1 MKLVFSFLALAVMAV
16 WLMAAAPTDVTVD
29 ANPVL
34 NGSWYEALTPSQT
47 TLTGIGDTS
56 TLAYQWRP
64 SYTGSDVILMRTRWR
79 NPSVD
84 STAYIIFVDCLDK
97 NKALMYTYAADTS
110 IDTLGKPVKL
120 PLGSTLVGSYYNI
133 KIVSATPSTAA
144 RKHTLGTDSLA
155 AYWWLYYPNKIIR
168 TSGGK

>member
-1 MKLVFSFLALAVMAV
+1 MKLVFSLIASLAVV
-16 WLMAAAPTDVTVD
+16 FCLVAAAPTDITID

-34 NGSWYEALTPSQT
+34 NGSWYEALTPSQI
-47 TLTGIGDTS
+47 TLTGVGDTS

-64 SYTGSDVILMRTRWR
+64 AYSGSDVILMRTRVR

-84 STAYIIFVDCLDK
+84 STAYSVNIDCLDK
-97 NKALMYTYAADTS
+97 NKNLLYTYAADTS

-120 PLGSTLVGSYYNI
+120 PIGSICIGSFYNI
-133 KIVSATPSTAA
+133 RIVSVTPSTAA

-155 AYWWLYYPNKIIR
+155 AYWWLYYPNKVIR
-168 TSGGK
+168 NSGGK